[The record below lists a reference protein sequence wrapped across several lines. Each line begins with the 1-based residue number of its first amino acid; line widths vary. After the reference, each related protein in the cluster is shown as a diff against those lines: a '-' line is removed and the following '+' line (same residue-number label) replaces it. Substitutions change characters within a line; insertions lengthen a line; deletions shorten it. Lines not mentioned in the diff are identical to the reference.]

1 MTYTT
6 SSTKAARFAALA
18 ACVPAFC
25 ASLPAQGLYLG
36 PAPQPSPPPDVVRP
50 QVPPGA
56 APARIRMT
64 SLSLR
69 VDVHD
74 GVASTRLHQ
83 VFRNE
88 GGRVGEGTWILPLAP
103 GTAADDFTMT
113 VNGKEVAAEVLDRE
127 KARRIYESIVR
138 RQRDPGLLEYLGH
151 DCLRARI
158 FPVPPGGEVAVRV
171 RFRQVLPAAAG
182 IHEWRFP
189 LRAARVGLRGAERVS
204 LDFRIRSRKAIGT
217 VYSPVPGVDVVR
229 RGDHEAR
236 VSFESQGGQIPER
249 DLQVFY
255 GLADREFGLSLLAY
269 RKPGEPGW
277 FLMFLAPKQEWP
289 EPRNTSRV
297 VQFVLD
303 TSGSMQ
309 GKKIEQARKALRFF
323 VRSLSP
329 RDLFNIVPFSTEA
342 RPFFPGP
349 VPASE
354 ENVAGALEKIAEI
367 EARGG
372 TNIEDGLRRAL
383 EADPPPPPE
392 GHSRLPLLVFL
403 TDGLPTVGTTD
414 VDALLGLARKANRHH
429 ARIFVFGVGHDVN
442 TRLLDRLAEDSRGD
456 RDYVREDE
464 DIELKT
470 SALFTKLSHPVM
482 TDVRIACEGI
492 EGFDLLPKVTP
503 DLFKGGRLLVTGRY
517 RGSGNHAIHV
527 RGRVNG
533 AEKEFVFEATFPA
546 EARDYDFVPTVW
558 AQRKVAWLLEQ
569 IRLHGRSKELVDEVV
584 RLGKEYGIV
593 TPFTSHLVVEE
604 GMRLARARG
613 LRVGGSGDAF
623 FLGSHAEGVRRDLAR
638 AGGAPPLPDE
648 ELRRIA
654 RKSGEVADR
663 GRRRFEELDDVEAG
677 KKAVERSVQLL
688 AATRTAAP
696 MAPES
701 GVIGRTGRVLCRRLA
716 DKTFYLA
723 GGVWVDRTYRAEMRD
738 RVRRLRAFSTE
749 YFEWLREHPEAG
761 RYLAFSPR
769 ILVVLGDEV
778 IQVTE

>member
-1 MTYTT
+1 MTYST
-6 SSTKAARFAALA
+6 SARAAGSILLA
-18 ACVPAFC
+18 ACFATLCVP
-25 ASLPAQGLYLG
+25 SSAQGLYLG
-36 PAPQPSPPPDVVRP
+36 PDPQRPRPPDVVRP
-50 QVPPGA
+50 PVPPRPG
-56 APARIRMT
+56 PAHIRMA
-64 SLSLR
+64 SLR
-69 VDVHD
+69 LRVEVQD
-74 GVASTRLHQ
+74 GVATTSLHQ
-83 VFRNE
+83 VFRNT
-88 GGRVGEGTWILPLAP
+88 GGAVGEGTWILPLAP
-103 GTAADDFTMT
+103 GAAADRFTMT
-113 VNGKEVAAEVLDRE
+113 VNGKEVAAEVLDRD

-151 DCLRARI
+151 GCLRARI
-158 FPVPPGGEVAVRV
+158 FPIPPGGDVAVQV
-171 RFRQVLPAAAG
+171 RFRQVLPATSG

-204 LDFRIRSRKAIGT
+204 LDLRIRSSKAIKN
-217 VYSPVPGVDVVR
+217 VYSPFPGVDVVR

-255 GLADREFGLSLLAY
+255 GLADGEFGLSLLAY
-269 RKPGEPGW
+269 RKPGGPGW
-277 FLMFLAPKQEWP
+277 FLMLLAPKQEWP

-323 VRSLSP
+323 VRSLSS
-329 RDLFNIVPFSTEA
+329 RDLFNVVPFATEA
-342 RPFFPGP
+342 RPFFPAP

-354 ENVAGALEKIAEI
+354 ENVARAFEKIAEI

-383 EADPPPPPE
+383 EADLPPLPE
-392 GHSRLPLLVFL
+392 NRTRLPITVFL

-414 VDALLGLARKANRHH
+414 VNALLRLVRKANRHR
-429 ARIFVFGVGHDVN
+429 ARVFVFGVGHDVN
-442 TRLLDRLAEDSRGD
+442 TRLLDRIAEDSRGD

-464 DIELKT
+464 DLELKT
-470 SALFTKLSHPVM
+470 AALFTKLSHPVM
-482 TDVRIACEGI
+482 TDVRIVCDGI
-492 EGFDLLPKVTP
+492 DGFDLLPKTTP
-503 DLFKGGRLLVTGRY
+503 DLFKGSRLLVTGRY
-517 RGSGNHAIHV
+517 RGSGNHAIRV
-527 RGRVNG
+527 RGRVDG

-546 EARDYDFVPTVW
+546 EAREHDFVPTLW

-593 TPFTSHLVVEE
+593 TPFTSHLIVEE

-613 LRVGGSGDAF
+613 LPAGAGGDGF
-623 FLGSHAEGVRRDLAR
+623 FLGADADGVRRDLAR

-654 RKSGEVADR
+654 RKSREVAAR
-663 GRRRFEELDDVEAG
+663 GRRRFEELDDLEAG
-677 KKAVERSVQLL
+677 KKAVEQSVQLR
-688 AATRTAAP
+688 AAARTAGPATP
-696 MAPES
+696 AA
-701 GVIGRTGRVLCRRLA
+701 GLVGRTGRVLCRRLA

-723 GGVWVDRTYRAEMRD
+723 GGVWVDAEYRAEMRD
-738 RVRRLRAFSTE
+738 RIRRLRAFSKE
-749 YFEWLREHPEAG
+749 YFEWLRRHPAAA
-761 RYLAFSPR
+761 RYLAFSSR
-769 ILVVLGDEV
+769 VLVVLGDEV
-778 IQVTE
+778 VQVVE